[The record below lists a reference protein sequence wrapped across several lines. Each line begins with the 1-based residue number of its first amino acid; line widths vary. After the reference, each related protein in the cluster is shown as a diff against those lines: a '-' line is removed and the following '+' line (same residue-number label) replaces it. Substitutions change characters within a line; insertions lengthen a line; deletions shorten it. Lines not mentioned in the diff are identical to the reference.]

1 MKKTKEKERTTFD
14 VEVDWAKPLLEA
26 AAGRRN
32 LPSPPEGRAQEE
44 REGVVEGR
52 AHEGV
57 VAGEGHCRVFL
68 DAGGDGRK
76 KREDYKKGQ
85 KMCVSVC
92 FRMKKGKKKLFSHF
106 LLPPTTA
113 CFSLSKKNLQLARPP
128 CLPSPPSPSPR
139 APLAQVRIPLERYL
153 VVSRKKAR
161 RRARVDVSDFF
172 ASLSRSRRRKTQKPL
187 TSAAVA
193 EEEAFRIAQR
203 SSTRSAHTNSLRS
216 RNRAGELD
224 ARAPE
229 AREATFGEFFRPTA
243 TATATTLYSL
253 LLADC
258 RRNFF

>member
-1 MKKTKEKERTTFD
+1 LSGF
-14 VEVDWAKPLLEA
+14 LGC
-26 AAGRRN
+26 GRRR
-32 LPSPPEGRAQEE
+32 SK
-44 REGVVEGR
+44 
-52 AHEGV
+52 
-57 VAGEGHCRVFL
+57 
-68 DAGGDGRK
+68 K
-76 KREDYKKGQ
+76 KRRLQ
-85 KMCVSVC
+85 KRSKDVC
-92 FRMKKGKKKLFSHF
+92 FRLFPNEEGEKKTFFSLPSSPNDR
-106 LLPPTTA
+106 LLL
-113 CFSLSKKNLQLARPP
+113 SLSKKNLQLARPP

-243 TATATTLYSL
+243 TATATATTLYSL

>member
-76 KREDYKKGQ
+76 KREDSKKGQ

-113 CFSLSKKNLQLARPP
+113 CFSLS
-128 CLPSPPSPSPR
+128 
-139 APLAQVRIPLERYL
+139 
-153 VVSRKKAR
+153 
-161 RRARVDVSDFF
+161 
-172 ASLSRSRRRKTQKPL
+172 RRKTFNSP
-187 TSAAVA
+187 VHH
-193 EEEAFRIAQR
+193 AFPRL
-203 SSTRSAHTNSLRS
+203 LRHLRARPS
-216 RNRAGELD
+216 RRFVYLSRDTWLSRERKRGD
-224 ARAPE
+224 APE
-229 AREATFGEFFRPTA
+229 STFLIFSPLFPAPDDGR
-243 TATATTLYSL
+243 LKNL
-253 LLADC
+253 
-258 RRNFF
+258 